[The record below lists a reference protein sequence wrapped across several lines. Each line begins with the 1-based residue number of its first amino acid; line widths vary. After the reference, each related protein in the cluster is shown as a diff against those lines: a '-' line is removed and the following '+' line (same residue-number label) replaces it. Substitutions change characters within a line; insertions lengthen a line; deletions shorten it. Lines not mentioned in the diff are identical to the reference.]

1 MTAQWQRYV
10 ALLEESA
17 GLDAHLERGM
27 AVADAAYNSEAR
39 RLQNDLALAE
49 RDVKV
54 VEDRNSRLQVGVR
67 DLVRTVGVSV
77 PPSADLPALAASQI
91 TDALKAAEYDLDQI
105 RRSVEYV
112 KTHRLAAVQS
122 TVQVSPEVAPS
133 DSLSSASVDKT
144 FPVVPVLLGVVIGIA
159 VLIALTVVLL

>member
-1 MTAQWQRYV
+1 MTAHWQRYV
-10 ALLEESA
+10 TLLEESA
-17 GLDAHLERGM
+17 GLDAQLEHRI
-27 AVADAAYNSEAR
+27 ADADAAYNSEAR

-49 RDVKV
+49 RDVKA

-67 DLVRTVGVSV
+67 DLVRTVGVAV
-77 PPSADLPALAASQI
+77 PPSSDLPALAASQI

-112 KTHRLAAVQS
+112 RTHRFAAVQPAM
-122 TVQVSPEVAPS
+122 QVSSDVVPS
-133 DSLSSASVDKT
+133 DSPSSDPAGNS

-159 VLIALTVVLL
+159 ALIVLAMVLS